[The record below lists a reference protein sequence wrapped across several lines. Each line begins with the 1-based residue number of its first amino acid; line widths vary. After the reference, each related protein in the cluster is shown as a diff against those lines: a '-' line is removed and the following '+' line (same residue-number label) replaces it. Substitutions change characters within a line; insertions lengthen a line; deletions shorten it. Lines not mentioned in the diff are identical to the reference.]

1 MFEFPADWFG
11 KADQPNSR
19 KRNYGTDF
27 KACSLPVVDLMVGVP
42 VDLPDGLA
50 VGLAVGLGGLTVKTR
65 RQISTILCDYFIE
78 MIKPKFFKK

>member
-1 MFEFPADWFG
+1 MFEFSTDGFG
-11 KADQPNSR
+11 EADQPNSR

-42 VDLPDGLA
+42 VGLP

-65 RQISTILCDYFIE
+65 RQISTILSGYFIE
-78 MIKPKFFKK
+78 MINPKFFKK